1 MVLKIHF
8 INLLFIF
15 LQRIMTTIIIWI
27 IIIGA
32 ILFLL
37 RNTIKEKFFTDK
49 KTKNY
54 TIDDK
59 YNAAKREREK
69 EIDHLLSKMG
79 KNGIQDLSEKDR
91 KRLDELSQK

>member
-8 INLLFIF
+8 INLLFI
-15 LQRIMTTIIIWI
+15 LLHRNMITILIWLIIL
-27 IIIGA
+27 GL
-32 ILFLL
+32 ILFLF
-37 RNTIKEKFFTDK
+37 RNTIKEKFFTD

-69 EIDHLLSKMG
+69 EIDHLLSKMS
-79 KNGIQDLSEKDR
+79 KNGIEDLSEKDR